1 MPEHGRTGAEAVV
14 SISGKGVAR
23 AAGKDERKGK
33 TSAAEVCIAAKDI
46 FNDGMVSTSEAAL
59 L

>member
-14 SISGKGVAR
+14 SISGKEVAR